1 VSAATVAGARG
12 ARLRARLP
20 HLAFAVGAVVV
31 AVGVILRRLTDYVLG
46 APWPPSLGN
55 LEPGAHPLL
64 AVSLACFAAA
74 VVLAPRL
81 LDERARPAVAAGA
94 LLAGTLV
101 LRLALAAGRG
111 GTAQWDRVFD
121 EARYFEGANEY
132 LPALASVELGTGF
145 FIDRFAELVPSFP
158 VHVAG
163 HPPGLLLVMHAFG
176 ITTPAQLAA
185 LCIAVGALSAPLT
198 YALAR
203 RLLDERGARLA
214 GLLMALSPAALMF
227 GVTSADAVY
236 LTLGLL
242 AAWPLA
248 SGSRRDRPM
257 AGPLAAGSRGDRP
270 TAGSLPIRPHPV
282 LLVGAVVLAVVSL
295 FAWSLLAVGAWAA
308 LLVLRRDGWRPA
320 LALAAT
326 CGVVLLAF
334 HAAFWALTG
343 FDAVGTIR
351 ATEEVYRAGVASM
364 RPYWYWLLGSPVGFL
379 LVLGLPIGWLALR
392 DLANGSPEAI
402 AIFAV
407 LAIASVMGFTK
418 AETERIWLFFA
429 PFVCLAAARALAGRP
444 GLVTPVVAALAAQAV
459 LHELVFDTVW

>member
-81 LDERARPAVAAGA
+81 LDERARPAVVAGA

-176 ITTPAQLAA
+176 ITTPARLAA

-227 GVTSADAVY
+227 GVTSADAIY

-248 SGSRRDRPM
+248 
-257 AGPLAAGSRGDRP
+257 
-270 TAGSLPIRPHPV
+270 IRSPGA
-282 LLVGAVVLAVVSL
+282 LLLGALLLAVASL
-295 FAWSLLAVGAWAA
+295 FAWSLPAVGAWAA
-308 LLVLRRDGWRPA
+308 ILVLRREGPRPA
-320 LALAAT
+320 LAMAAT
-326 CGVVLLAF
+326 CGVVLVAV

-343 FDAVGTIR
+343 FDPIGTIR

-379 LVLGLPIGWLALR
+379 LVLGLPIAWLALR

-407 LAIASVMGFTK
+407 IAIASVMGFTK

-429 PFVCLAAARALAGRP
+429 PFVCLAAARALARRP
-444 GLVTPVVAALAAQAV
+444 GLVTPVAAALAAQAV
-459 LHELVFDTVW
+459 LHELLFDTVW

>member
-1 VSAATVAGARG
+1 MLLT
-12 ARLRARLP
+12 LRARLP
-20 HLAFAVGAVVV
+20 HIAFAVGAAVVM
-31 AVGVILRRLTDYVLG
+31 VGIVLRRLAGVTLG

-55 LEPGAHPLL
+55 LEPAVHALL

-81 LDERARPAVAAGA
+81 LDERVRPAVVGGA

-111 GTAQWDRVFD
+111 GTGQWDRVFD
-121 EARYFEGANEY
+121 ESRYFEAANEY
-132 LPALASVELGTGF
+132 LPALPAIELGTRF
-145 FIDRFAELVPSFP
+145 FLDRFAELVPSFP

-163 HPPGLLLVMHAFG
+163 HPPGLLLVMDAFG
-176 ITTPAQLAA
+176 ITTPARLAA
-185 LCIAVGALSAPLT
+185 LCIGVGALSAPLT

-203 RLLDERGARLA
+203 RLLEERGARLA

-227 GVTSADAVY
+227 GVTSADAIF

-248 SGSRRDRPM
+248 AWIGGPAGRSPGAPPARRHLALL
-257 AGPLAAGSRGDRP
+257 AGALLLA
-270 TAGSLPIRPHPV
+270 
-282 LLVGAVVLAVVSL
+282 LASL

-308 LLVLRRDGWRPA
+308 LLALLRDGWRPA
-320 LALAAT
+320 LVLAAT
-326 CGVVLLAF
+326 CGVVLVAV
-334 HAAFWALTG
+334 HAAFWAVTG
-343 FDAVGTIR
+343 FDPIGTIL
-351 ATEEVYRAGVASM
+351 ATEEVYRAGVAAM
-364 RPYWYWLLGSPVGFL
+364 RPYWYWVLGSPVGFL
-379 LVLGLPIGWLALR
+379 LVLGLPIVWLALR
-392 DLANGSPEAI
+392 DLAKGSPEAI

-429 PFVCLAAARALAGRP
+429 PFVCLAAARAMAGRP
-444 GLVTPVVAALAAQAV
+444 GLVTPVCAALAAQAV
-459 LHELVFDTVW
+459 LHELFFDTVW

>member
-1 VSAATVAGARG
+1 MLVT
-12 ARLRARLP
+12 LRARLP
-20 HLAFAVGAVVV
+20 HIAFAVGAVVV
-31 AVGVILRRLTDYVLG
+31 AVGVIVRRLTDYALG

-64 AVSLACFAAA
+64 VVSVACFAAA
-74 VVLAPRL
+74 VVLAPGL
-81 LDERARPAVAAGA
+81 LDERVRPAIVALA

-111 GTAQWDRVFD
+111 GAAQWDRVFD
-121 EARYFEGANEY
+121 EVRYFEAANEY
-132 LPALASVELGTGF
+132 LPALPAIELGTRF
-145 FIDRFAELVPSFP
+145 FLDRFAELVPSFP

-163 HPPGLLLVMHAFG
+163 HPPGLLLVMHTFG
-176 ITTPAQLAA
+176 ITTPARLAA
-185 LCIAVGALSAPLT
+185 LCIALGALSAPLT

-203 RLLDERGARLA
+203 QLLDERGARLA

-227 GVTSADAVY
+227 GVTSADAIF

-248 SGSRRDRPM
+248 TRSPR
-257 AGPLAAGSRGDRP
+257 A
-270 TAGSLPIRPHPV
+270 
-282 LLVGAVVLAVVSL
+282 LLVGAVMLAVASL

-308 LLVLRRDGWRPA
+308 ILVLRREGWRPA
-320 LALAAT
+320 LVLAAS
-326 CGVVLLAF
+326 CGVALFAV
-334 HAAFWALTG
+334 HAAFWAHTG
-343 FDAVGTIR
+343 FDAIGTIR

-379 LVLGLPIGWLALR
+379 LVLGLPIVWFALR
-392 DLANGSPEAI
+392 DLANGSPEAV
-402 AIFAV
+402 AIFSV
-407 LAIASVMGFTK
+407 LAIASVMGLTK

-429 PFVCLAAARALAGRP
+429 PFVCLAAARALARRP
-444 GLVTPVVAALAAQAV
+444 ALVTPVAAALAAQAV

>member
-1 VSAATVAGARG
+1 MLVT
-12 ARLRARLP
+12 LRVRLP
-20 HLAFAVGAVVV
+20 HVAFAIGAVVV
-31 AVGVILRRLTDYVLG
+31 AVGVIVRRLTDYALG

-74 VVLAPRL
+74 VALAPRL
-81 LDERARPAVAAGA
+81 LDERLRPVAVAGA

-111 GTAQWDRVFD
+111 GTGQWDRVFD
-121 EARYFEGANEY
+121 EARYFEAANEY
-132 LPALASVELGTGF
+132 LPALPSVELGTRF
-145 FIDRFAELVPSFP
+145 FLDRFAELVPSFP

-163 HPPGLLLVMHAFG
+163 HPPGLLLLMHVLG
-176 ITTPAQLAA
+176 ITTPARLAA

-227 GVTSADAVY
+227 GVTSADAIY

-242 AAWPLA
+242 AARPLV
-248 SGSRRDRPM
+248 SRSRL
-257 AGPLAAGSRGDRP
+257 GVAAG
-270 TAGSLPIRPHPV
+270 ALM
-282 LLVGAVVLAVVSL
+282 LAVASL

-308 LLVLRRDGWRPA
+308 ILVLRRDGPRPA

-326 CGVVLLAF
+326 CGVVVVAF

-343 FDAVGTIR
+343 FDPIGTIR

-379 LVLGLPIGWLALR
+379 LVLGLPIAWLALR
-392 DLANGSPEAI
+392 ELASAAPEAI

-429 PFVCLAAARALAGRP
+429 PFVCLAAARALARRP
-444 GLVTPVVAALAAQAV
+444 GLVTPVAAALAAQAV